1 MSKKR
6 FIQAVIIR
14 SLPEL
19 KKTSEAVSYAEKL
32 WDKLSLHGYGADKT
46 NEPRENKDWYQTLSE
61 RQLLW
66 FKRFWI
72 VFNYKHGRDGAA
84 KSWLELGDLNEADY
98 KKICAAAEKEAQRQ
112 LDGQTRKM
120 AQGWL
125 NEKRFNDYQPVK
137 RETKDVKN
145 HLLTGLNN
153 QLNGVKKL
161 YNVSKDEALL
171 DQIIELEKAIKNAR
185 K

>member
-6 FIQAVIIR
+6 FVQSVIIR

-19 KKTSEAVSYAEKL
+19 KKTSEAISYAEKL
-32 WDKLSLHGYGADKT
+32 WDKLSQHGYGADKT
-46 NEPRENKDWYQTLSE
+46 NEPRENIDYYQALNE
-61 RQLLW
+61 KQAHW

-84 KSWLELGDLNEADY
+84 KSWGELGELNDADY
-98 KKICAAAEKEAQRQ
+98 KTICAAAEKEAQRQ
-112 LDGQTRKM
+112 LDGRTRKM

-125 NEKRFNDYQPVK
+125 TEKRFNDYEPVK
-137 RETKDVKN
+137 RAKNEVKN
-145 HLLTGLNN
+145 HLITGLNN

-161 YNVSKDEALL
+161 YEASKDEALL
-171 DQIIELEKAIKNAR
+171 DQITELEKAIKNAR
-185 K
+185 C